1 VVLDPTEESTDSEED
16 LADGWD
22 EANSSEDEDF
32 DLDVEMEDIEVV
44 QKDYRMSP

>member
-1 VVLDPTEESTDSEED
+1 VVLDLIKESTDFKED